1 MAKPIA
7 ILSLSR
13 NRAVVRTIHEYVQPR
28 GYIIGGVL
36 ESKPFSA
43 QELALALR
51 ILEPRPQVLCI
62 GRGYSEKDTSEARK
76 IFHDYMK
83 EVDIDV
89 EKGTVIKITN
99 EVFDDIGKERI
110 PAWVS
115 DRLDE
120 FFGKDMLGRI

>member
-28 GYIIGGVL
+28 GYIVGGVL
-36 ESKPFSA
+36 DSKPFSA

-51 ILEPRPQVLCI
+51 VLEPRPQVLCI
-62 GRGYSEKDTSEARK
+62 GRGYSEDDTSEARK
-76 IFHDYMK
+76 IFHDYLK

-89 EKGTVIKITN
+89 EKATVIKITN
-99 EVFDDIGKERI
+99 EVFDAIGKEKI
-110 PAWVS
+110 PEWVS
-115 DRLDE
+115 ERLDE
-120 FFGKDMLGRI
+120 FFGKDIMGKM